1 MSTQSAAI
9 LLGNASYYGTLAAV
23 RSLGRAGVKVVTV
36 DPSMI
41 CQGRYSRYSS
51 QHLTCPAFE
60 ESSAW
65 AEWLLR
71 KAHVR
76 PRRAIYA
83 TSDAVSFALARHRNE
98 LSADFELYQPGIDT
112 VMSILDKGLL
122 MKNAHAVGMETP
134 QTWFPQNGA
143 EAAKIVN
150 DAGGKVL
157 IKPRIQLS
165 DILSLNRGVRAS
177 VVAENW

>member
-1 MSTQSAAI
+1 M
-9 LLGNASYYGTLAAV
+9 
-23 RSLGRAGVKVVTV
+23 
-36 DPSMI
+36 
-41 CQGRYSRYSS
+41 
-51 QHLTCPAFE
+51 
-60 ESSAW
+60 
-65 AEWLLR
+65 R